1 MKKLNTSRKCPIC
14 GSKFI
19 HNEYWIESIRCE
31 EYDKCPKCTYGENF
45 EYGHYYVAFYK
56 HEFIWS
62 YYTSWNELRRI
73 QKKLDKALFMAKRNY
88 KKGLK
93 SKYLRENPIKITEIY

>member
-1 MKKLNTSRKCPIC
+1 MKKLNISRKCPIC

-19 HNEYWIESIRCE
+19 HDEYWIEFNRCE
-31 EYDKCPKCTYGENF
+31 EYDKCPKCTYEEDF
-45 EYGHYYVAFYK
+45 EYGHYCIAFHK

-93 SKYLRENPIKITEIY
+93 SKYLRKNPIKTTKIY